1 MMKRYRLTLL
11 FAATAVV
18 AIAVAAVVV
27 NLVVGNVAEDNLV
40 KMAEDNT
47 LREAIHVEALI
58 RGRDALGGGTGAA
71 PGESANVG
79 SGSTS
84 GPVTTLEEVV
94 AYQNILDAIPSVAMG
109 LNVVQISLLDHLGGV
124 AWSTDSGAMGS
135 IHASPGR
142 VALAAGGEVSSKF
155 TRDREVVDQAG
166 QRRRLDVVET
176 LLPLTDPDSGRVMG
190 VVSIER
196 DVSNDVSIQVDDT
209 KSVVRWTTV
218 GAMGGL
224 FLVLLGYIVLADGSI
239 SRSRRRELSA
249 VQAANRQLEQRVLQR
264 TEELEEANIQLL
276 AAQEQ
281 LVRTEKLAT
290 IGQLAG
296 QVAHDIRNPL
306 VLSQP

>member
-1 MMKRYRLTLL
+1 
-11 FAATAVV
+11 
-18 AIAVAAVVV
+18 
-27 NLVVGNVAEDNLV
+27 
-40 KMAEDNT
+40 
-47 LREAIHVEALI
+47 
-58 RGRDALGGGTGAA
+58 
-71 PGESANVG
+71 
-79 SGSTS
+79 
-84 GPVTTLEEVV
+84 
-94 AYQNILDAIPSVAMG
+94 
-109 LNVVQISLLDHLGGV
+109 
-124 AWSTDSGAMGS
+124 
-135 IHASPGR
+135 
-142 VALAAGGEVSSKF
+142 
-155 TRDREVVDQAG
+155 
-166 QRRRLDVVET
+166 
-176 LLPLTDPDSGRVMG
+176 MG

-306 VLSQP
+306 AGC

>member
-1 MMKRYRLTLL
+1 
-11 FAATAVV
+11 
-18 AIAVAAVVV
+18 
-27 NLVVGNVAEDNLV
+27 
-40 KMAEDNT
+40 
-47 LREAIHVEALI
+47 
-58 RGRDALGGGTGAA
+58 
-71 PGESANVG
+71 
-79 SGSTS
+79 
-84 GPVTTLEEVV
+84 
-94 AYQNILDAIPSVAMG
+94 
-109 LNVVQISLLDHLGGV
+109 
-124 AWSTDSGAMGS
+124 MGS

-306 VLSQP
+306 AGC